1 MAKSGKAYTRKHLMI
16 NSKRMRSLRLLT
28 GGAFML
34 FATLAHAQY
43 VWVDGKGIKQF
54 SDRPPPPSIP
64 LSNILKAPGLQLEAP
79 ETPAADAPKPKPTLA
94 ERDAEFRKRGKEQAE
109 RAQKAAEEAQRK
121 AEMAANCEA
130 ARISKAELDSGV
142 RIGTTDKNGERSYLS
157 DAERAQRADRA
168 NKVLAGC
175 R

>member
-1 MAKSGKAYTRKHLMI
+1 MI

-64 LSNILKAPGLQLEAP
+64 LSKILKAPGLQLEAP
-79 ETPAADAPKPKPTLA
+79 APETVAPDAPKPKAPPTLA

-121 AEMAANCEA
+121 ADMAANCEA

-168 NKVLAGC
+168 SKVLAGC